1 MHSSSFINKYFIHP
15 LPDLGLDTYVIRKSI
30 MRAVSDLQTKIRGNV
45 VDLGCGIMPYKAFLK
60 EGNQINN
67 YIGIDLEN
75 SEYHN
80 TEKPDKFWDGFTI
93 PIEDNSQ
100 DWVIVT
106 EFLEHY
112 FDTGHILKE
121 IKRILKPGGKIF
133 FTVPCVYMLHEVPYD
148 HHRFTPF
155 SLKEYFK
162 IAAYSK
168 AEVFPLG
175 GFNYSLII
183 MMSLWS
189 RHSGTRGWVRIAA
202 KYFLLLFHKQLLKE
216 DHFYG
221 TYTKGFTNYENFTF
235 PSGLWGYA
243 EK

>member
-1 MHSSSFINKYFIHP
+1 ME
-15 LPDLGLDTYVIRKSI
+15 LCR
-30 MRAVSDLQTKIRGNV
+30 
-45 VDLGCGIMPYKAFLK
+45 KAFLK
-60 EGNQINN
+60 EGKKIDS
-67 YIGIDLEN
+67 YTGIDLEN

-80 TEKPDKFWDGFTI
+80 VEKPDRFWDGYSI
-93 PIEDNSQ
+93 PMEDNSQ

-112 FDTGHILKE
+112 FDTRHVLTE

-133 FTVPCVYMLHEVPYD
+133 FTIPCVYMLHEVPHD

-155 SLKEYFK
+155 SVKEHLKK
-162 IAAYSK
+162 TAYRNT
-168 AEVFPLG
+168 EVFPLG
-175 GFNYSLII
+175 GFNSSLII

-189 RHSGTRGWVRIAA
+189 RHSGTRGIVRRAA
-202 KYFLLLFHKQLLKE
+202 RYFLSFFYKQLLRD

-221 TYTKGFTNYENFTF
+221 TYSKGFSDFENFTF